1 MITHTGSHKII
12 ARMTDVEWTTGRTSI
27 IELWYI
33 ASNKMENLALLRRH
47 LVVGV
52 FGLIDLIRLI
62 GYYLEEI
69 KKT

>member
-52 FGLIDLIRLI
+52 FWFNRFNSFNRILLRRN
-62 GYYLEEI
+62 
-69 KKT
+69 